1 MKKIKAIVLHAM
13 SSMVI
18 LIVTHFMLLAIL
30 CFIIEM
36 IGISLHPSEIFYPKT
51 MISLSVVLFFF
62 IMKKRIA

>member
-18 LIVTHFMLLAIL
+18 LIITHFMLLAIL

-36 IGISLHPSEIFYPKT
+36 IGIAVDPSDLFYPKT

-62 IMKKRIA
+62 IMKKKIA